1 MLTTMGYSAA
11 SKDSNMMDPS
21 PFLNKKQTVEY
32 APRSENIAEKTPAGR
47 TQWARQGRFLR
58 LCPFA

>member
-47 TQWARQGRFLR
+47 AHWAQQGRFLR